1 MQHLPSVRLG
11 IVIAAFAAALMT
23 SAEARTFKATAVNGA
38 ATISNGQAQVSF
50 KIEFTN
56 DEELAMTG
64 VTVVF
69 EDGSEVSLGDVEAG
83 ATVTSAEQSRTVEM
97 GDSGSRSVV
106 VKVTLKYAQDGAAAE
121 TPWVFSVV
129 AE

>member
-1 MQHLPSVRLG
+1 MQHLPSVRFG
-11 IVIAAFAAALMT
+11 IVIAAFAALMT
-23 SAEARTFKATAVNGA
+23 SAEARTFKAAAVNGA
-38 ATISNGQAQVSF
+38 ATITDGQAQVSF

-83 ATVTSAEQSRTVEM
+83 ATVTSDEQSRTVNM
-97 GDSGSRSVV
+97 GDTGSRSVV
-106 VKVTLKYAQDGAAAE
+106 MKVTLKYAQDGAATE